1 MSINENQKIELF
13 EDFYDWL
20 KADGLKAFRSERLHK
35 KKIFA
40 ALIANNE
47 MTIANFNDFL
57 EDYHKS
63 KIRALKG
70 KTLLLAGNPC
80 FIDEVEFLNAQND
93 FKLISN
99 TVVITCK
106 ATQIKQIKKLEII

>member
-1 MSINENQKIELF
+1 M
-13 EDFYDWL
+13 
-20 KADGLKAFRSERLHK
+20 
-35 KKIFA
+35 
-40 ALIANNE
+40 
-47 MTIANFNDFL
+47 NFSKFNFFL

-99 TVVITCK
+99 TVVMTCK
-106 ATQIKQIKKLEII
+106 ATQIEEIKKLEII